1 MTPSLHAI
9 AQGLGGEVRGNRV
22 VAPDPEAASKK
33 GYKKR
38 KRTLT
43 VWINADSDIGVNSHT
58 GQDPIAT
65 KDWVR
70 RQCGLPAWEPRKRKP
85 KPLPSLRE
93 RNQYLGES
101 LRIARSRRSITFEQF
116 ALIINDLK
124 NACSEGN
131 PKFRAAVYG
140 QELGFAQADIEAAM
154 RPEWRAY
161 TASERAAIFQITYD
175 EYRHLGLRRS
185 GCIEVDAAERRCRTK
200 ARYNAKR
207 RADRTAKRVS
217 KSANDRAPLCP
228 PETVGT
234 VRVPS
239 SAVVEL
245 VGSRRRDAEVTT
257 IRTEGLHGEIE
268 KTEIVESTARRS
280 PPIRVTVQLR
290 LSRKQRKRNGR
301 NRGSSVSRAKSGCS
315 RETRRAPAQRNA
327 ARRLVKN
334 NRRNQLRWPGVV
346 PVQGQ
351 VEKGARSARQSE
363 NWPRWPRNTQRPP
376 CLPLSRSHREVV
388 PPRRGFQPP

>member
-1 MTPSLHAI
+1 
-9 AQGLGGEVRGNRV
+9 
-22 VAPDPEAASKK
+22 
-33 GYKKR
+33 
-38 KRTLT
+38 
-43 VWINADSDIGVNSHT
+43 
-58 GQDPIAT
+58 
-65 KDWVR
+65 
-70 RQCGLPAWEPRKRKP
+70 
-85 KPLPSLRE
+85 
-93 RNQYLGES
+93 
-101 LRIARSRRSITFEQF
+101 
-116 ALIINDLK
+116 
-124 NACSEGN
+124 
-131 PKFRAAVYG
+131 
-140 QELGFAQADIEAAM
+140 M

-376 CLPLSRSHREVV
+376 CLPCRDRTGKLCRLGEGFSRHSHSRSGLREAAPGARTLHCSCRPSQGAAARNIGLGVSASRREVGGAGSRWHSAC
-388 PPRRGFQPP
+388 PFLGGKADIPNPRPDFR